1 MLSHSMPRQTET
13 RASIFQNGVGLH
25 DLCRGPHLSPFRAS
39 SRRNGRTRS
48 RNGPT
53 ADPRGPRASPVQRH
67 SLQTVSAELWIMMLE
82 HLSKSFLVQQGS
94 LGLVLCFGERRKRCE
109 GGHPMREGKDP
120 CGSIIVFNS
129 NTVQRYH
136 VLHLLK
142 VLLHT
147 QYYNF

>member
-1 MLSHSMPRQTET
+1 
-13 RASIFQNGVGLH
+13 
-25 DLCRGPHLSPFRAS
+25 
-39 SRRNGRTRS
+39 
-48 RNGPT
+48 
-53 ADPRGPRASPVQRH
+53 
-67 SLQTVSAELWIMMLE
+67 MMLD

-136 VLHLLK
+136 VLHLFESSLTHSILQFLASMQSRREK
-142 VLLHT
+142 REYVFSKTKCLI
-147 QYYNF
+147 